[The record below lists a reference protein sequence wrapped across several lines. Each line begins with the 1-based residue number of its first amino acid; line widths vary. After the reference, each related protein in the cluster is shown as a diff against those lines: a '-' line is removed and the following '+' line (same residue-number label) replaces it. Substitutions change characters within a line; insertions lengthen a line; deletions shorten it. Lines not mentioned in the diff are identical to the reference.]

1 MTRRGFIFKGFRAP
15 ALRWRLLMVLFVTVL
30 VQACAGNDNRGPRN
44 SEDAAQ
50 YNAQLGAQYLQR
62 GDLDQAREKLTKAL
76 EQDDDNALAHVT
88 YAKLQYRV
96 EQEDS
101 ANKHFK
107 RALDLEPDEAEHR
120 NSYGIYLCNVKRY
133 ALAKKQFRL
142 AADNPYYKT
151 PEFALDNAGICML
164 DAGELDEAENYLR
177 EALRT
182 NTKFGNAYLH
192 MAELMLRRE
201 RLTVAEA
208 YFERYKV
215 YGQETSESLWL
226 GYKIKRSGGDV
237 LAAENYG
244 SQLLD
249 KFPAS
254 AEAGEYL
261 TQPQ

>member
-1 MTRRGFIFKGFRAP
+1 MTTRQFICKRTDGP
-15 ALRWRLLMVLFVTVL
+15 ASCWRLVIFLFVAL
-30 VQACAGNDNRGPRN
+30 LLQACSGNDNRGPRN

-76 EQDDDNALAHVT
+76 EQDYDNALAHVT

-96 EQEDS
+96 EQVDS

-107 RALDLEPDEAEHR
+107 HALDLEPDEAEHR

-133 ALAKKQFRL
+133 ALARKQFRL

-164 DAGELDEAENYLR
+164 DAGDLDEAERYLR

-201 RLTVAEA
+201 RITVAEA
-208 YFERYKV
+208 YFDRYKV

-226 GYKIKRSGGDV
+226 GYKIKRTDGDL

-254 AEAGEYL
+254 AEAGKYL
-261 TQPQ
+261 TRSQ

>member
-1 MTRRGFIFKGFRAP
+1 MTTRGLNVTGIKVPAMPWRFVVIVIFAGM
-15 ALRWRLLMVLFVTVL
+15 L
-30 VQACAGNDNRGPRN
+30 QACAGNNTRGPKN
-44 SEDAAQ
+44 SADAAQ

-96 EQEDS
+96 EQVDS
-101 ANKHFK
+101 ASKHFK
-107 RALDLEPDEAEHR
+107 RALAIEPDEAEHR

-133 ALAKKQFRL
+133 ELAKKQFRL
-142 AADNPYYKT
+142 AADNPYYRT

-164 DAGELDEAENYLR
+164 DADRLDEAEDYLR
-177 EALRT
+177 EALRA

-192 MAELMLRRE
+192 MAELMFRRE

-208 YFERYKV
+208 YFDRYKV
-215 YGQETSESLWL
+215 YGQESSESLWL
-226 GYKIKRSGGDV
+226 GYKIKRTGGDI
-237 LAAENYG
+237 LAAESYG

-261 TQPQ
+261 TQSR